1 MQVNITSIRT
11 SSNGVW
17 QGDNP
22 LDYAF
27 PLLIIQTTLILI
39 LCRLLAFLMKPLRQP
54 KVVAEMMSGI
64 LLGPSAFGR
73 NEEYMR
79 RIFPKWSTPILESLA
94 TVGLLFFLFLVGLEL
109 DLNSIRRGGR
119 RAFAIALAGISLT
132 FVFGIGVTSVFRQ
145 AVDGAG
151 KVSYTQYLVFM
162 GVALS
167 ITAFPVLARVLA
179 ELKLL
184 TTHVGETAM
193 AAAAFNDVAAW
204 ISLALAVA
212 LAGNG
217 GDGPK
222 RSPLISIW
230 VLLSGVLFVAFMMVA
245 IKPAMKWVDRRCSSE
260 HDTGDEAYISL
271 TLAGVLVAGFATDLI
286 GIHAIFGAFIFGLII
301 PKGGDFARRLT
312 ERIEDFV
319 SGLLLPLYFALSGLK
334 TNVAAIKGGGA
345 WGLLVMVITAA
356 CAGKIIGT
364 FAVAMMCMIPA
375 RESITLGV
383 LMNTKGLV
391 ELIVLNIGKDK
402 KVLNDEAFTILVLM
416 ALFTTFLTTPVVM
429 AIYKPA
435 RSAAAAVHAHLQSIS
450 GGSSDELRVLA
461 CVHGPSNIPSSVL
474 NLIRLTRS
482 TNKSSCLKLYVM
494 NLLELTERSSSIIM
508 VQRLRKNGFPLIS
521 RLRRDGQLHDQVAL
535 AFKECGQMGRV
546 SVRPATAI
554 SALASM
560 HEDICHVAEK
570 KMVAMI
576 LLPFHK
582 RWRKMNGE
590 DEEESLGQG
599 WRWVNQR
606 VFREAPCS
614 VAVLVDRGY
623 GNEGQKTAA
632 PAPTGGQ
639 NVCVIFFGGADDREA
654 LELGSRMAEHP
665 GLKVAL
671 IRFREKYRLEVEGV
685 VLNPSL
691 GKSRGTSYSPATEEE
706 HDEGALAEFRRR
718 WEGKVEFIE
727 KSAVNILDQVLA
739 IGTSGE
745 YELIVV
751 GNGRRPSTMVAA
763 LADHAIEHP
772 ELGPVGE
779 VLAASGRGIASS
791 VLVVQQQ
798 HVSEGLPVSKISQPE
813 DDINGRQE
821 QISSAVD
828 HRKSRA
834 EWFGSASTAEQV
846 TQGIDAANL
855 TAIITGGASGIGLE
869 TARVLALRNAHVIIA
884 ARNTET
890 ANNTKQLILK
900 DNHNARVDVLK
911 LNLASL
917 KSVKAFADNFIA
929 LDLPL
934 NILINNAGIMFCPY
948 ELSEDGIEMQ
958 FATNHLG
965 HFYLANL
972 LLEKMKDTANSTGI
986 DGRIINLSSVA
997 HLHTYEEGIRFE
1009 HINGTAGILK
1019 ICTFILWKNVH
1030 QGAATTCYVALHPSL
1045 KGVSGKYFV
1054 DCNEFKPSRFARSQ
1068 VLAKRLWD
1076 FSCKLVDAAEKA

>member
-11 SSNGVW
+11 SSSGVW

-27 PLLIIQTTLILI
+27 PLLIIQTTLILL

-54 KVVAEMMSGI
+54 KVVAEMMVQWDFTGAISFR
-64 LLGPSAFGR
+64 AKR
-73 NEEYMR
+73 EYMR

-132 FVFGIGVTSVFRQ
+132 FVFGIGVASVFRQ
-145 AVDGAG
+145 AVDGAD

-222 RSPLISIW
+222 TSPLISIW

-319 SGLLLPLYFALSGLK
+319 SGLLLPLYFALNGLK

-375 RESITLGV
+375 RESMTLGV

-435 RSAAAAVHAHLQSIS
+435 RAAAAAAVHRHLQSIS
-450 GGSSDELRVLA
+450 GA
-461 CVHGPSNIPSSVL
+461 PP
-474 NLIRLTRS
+474 
-482 TNKSSCLKLYVM
+482 TNSEFSPVYA
-494 NLLELTERSSSIIM
+494 
-508 VQRLRKNGFPLIS
+508 G
-521 RLRRDGQLHDQVAL
+521 
-535 AFKECGQMGRV
+535 
-546 SVRPATAI
+546 PAT
-554 SALASM
+554 SPPL
-560 HEDICHVAEK
+560 
-570 KMVAMI
+570 
-576 LLPFHK
+576 
-582 RWRKMNGE
+582 
-590 DEEESLGQG
+590 SL
-599 WRWVNQR
+599 
-606 VFREAPCS
+606 
-614 VAVLVDRGY
+614 
-623 GNEGQKTAA
+623 
-632 PAPTGGQ
+632 
-639 NVCVIFFGGADDREA
+639 
-654 LELGSRMAEHP
+654 
-665 GLKVAL
+665 
-671 IRFREKYRLEVEGV
+671 
-685 VLNPSL
+685 
-691 GKSRGTSYSPATEEE
+691 TSF
-706 HDEGALAEFRRR
+706 D
-718 WEGKVEFIE
+718 
-727 KSAVNILDQVLA
+727 
-739 IGTSGE
+739 
-745 YELIVV
+745 
-751 GNGRRPSTMVAA
+751 
-763 LADHAIEHP
+763 
-772 ELGPVGE
+772 
-779 VLAASGRGIASS
+779 
-791 VLVVQQQ
+791 
-798 HVSEGLPVSKISQPE
+798 
-813 DDINGRQE
+813 
-821 QISSAVD
+821 
-828 HRKSRA
+828 
-834 EWFGSASTAEQV
+834 
-846 TQGIDAANL
+846 
-855 TAIITGGASGIGLE
+855 
-869 TARVLALRNAHVIIA
+869 
-884 ARNTET
+884 
-890 ANNTKQLILK
+890 
-900 DNHNARVDVLK
+900 
-911 LNLASL
+911 
-917 KSVKAFADNFIA
+917 
-929 LDLPL
+929 
-934 NILINNAGIMFCPY
+934 
-948 ELSEDGIEMQ
+948 
-958 FATNHLG
+958 
-965 HFYLANL
+965 
-972 LLEKMKDTANSTGI
+972 
-986 DGRIINLSSVA
+986 
-997 HLHTYEEGIRFE
+997 
-1009 HINGTAGILK
+1009 
-1019 ICTFILWKNVH
+1019 
-1030 QGAATTCYVALHPSL
+1030 
-1045 KGVSGKYFV
+1045 
-1054 DCNEFKPSRFARSQ
+1054 
-1068 VLAKRLWD
+1068 
-1076 FSCKLVDAAEKA
+1076 

>member
-1 MQVNITSIRT
+1 MQMQVNITSIRT

-27 PLLIIQTTLILI
+27 PLLIIQTTLILV
-39 LCRLLAFLMKPLRQP
+39 LCRLLAFLIKPLRQP

-132 FVFGIGVTSVFRQ
+132 FIIGIGVTFVFRQ
-145 AVDGAG
+145 AVDGAD
-151 KVSYTQYLVFM
+151 KVGYTQYLVFM

-222 RSPLISIW
+222 KSPLISIW

-245 IKPAMKWVDRRCSSE
+245 IKPVMKWVDRRCSSE

-271 TLAGVLVAGFATDLI
+271 TLGGVLVAGFATDLI
-286 GIHAIFGAFIFGLII
+286 GIHAIFGAFIFGLTI

-319 SGLLLPLYFALSGLK
+319 SSLLLPLYFALSGLK
-334 TNVAAIKGGGA
+334 TNVASIKGGGA
-345 WGLLVMVITAA
+345 WGLLVLVITAA

-391 ELIVLNIGKDK
+391 ELIVLNIGRDK

-435 RSAAAAVHAHLQSIS
+435 RGVAAAVHRHLQSIS
-450 GGSSDELRVLA
+450 GGSSNELRVLA
-461 CVHGPSNIPSSVL
+461 CIHGPSNIPSVL
-474 NLIRLTRS
+474 NLIQLTRS

-508 VQRLRKNGFPLIS
+508 VHRLRKNGFPLIS
-521 RLRRDGQLHDQVAL
+521 RLRRDAQLHDQVAL
-535 AFKECGQMGRV
+535 VFKEYGEMGRV

-582 RWRKMNGE
+582 RWRKINGE
-590 DEEESLGQG
+590 TEEESLGQG

-623 GNEGQKTAA
+623 GNESHKTAV
-632 PAPTGGQ
+632 Q
-639 NVCVIFFGGADDREA
+639 NVCVIFFGGPDDREA

-665 GLKVAL
+665 MVKVAV
-671 IRFREKYRLEVEGV
+671 IRFREK
-685 VLNPSL
+685 
-691 GKSRGTSYSPATEEE
+691 SRGTIYSLATEEE
-706 HDEGALAEFRRR
+706 HDEEALAEFKRR
-718 WEGKVEFIE
+718 WEGRVEFTE
-727 KSAVNILDQVLA
+727 ELAVNIVDQVLA

-745 YELIVV
+745 YDLIVV

-763 LADHAIEHP
+763 LADHAVEHP
-772 ELGPVGE
+772 ELGPVGD
-779 VLAASGRGIASS
+779 VLASSGRGIASS
-791 VLVVQQQ
+791 VLVVQQ
-798 HVSEGLPVSKISQPE
+798 HVSEEVPVSKISQAE
-813 DDINGRQE
+813 DDVNRSRE
-821 QISSAVD
+821 QISSAV
-828 HRKSRA
+828 
-834 EWFGSASTAEQV
+834 
-846 TQGIDAANL
+846 
-855 TAIITGGASGIGLE
+855 
-869 TARVLALRNAHVIIA
+869 
-884 ARNTET
+884 
-890 ANNTKQLILK
+890 
-900 DNHNARVDVLK
+900 
-911 LNLASL
+911 
-917 KSVKAFADNFIA
+917 
-929 LDLPL
+929 
-934 NILINNAGIMFCPY
+934 
-948 ELSEDGIEMQ
+948 
-958 FATNHLG
+958 
-965 HFYLANL
+965 
-972 LLEKMKDTANSTGI
+972 
-986 DGRIINLSSVA
+986 
-997 HLHTYEEGIRFE
+997 
-1009 HINGTAGILK
+1009 
-1019 ICTFILWKNVH
+1019 
-1030 QGAATTCYVALHPSL
+1030 
-1045 KGVSGKYFV
+1045 
-1054 DCNEFKPSRFARSQ
+1054 
-1068 VLAKRLWD
+1068 
-1076 FSCKLVDAAEKA
+1076 

>member
-1 MQVNITSIRT
+1 
-11 SSNGVW
+11 
-17 QGDNP
+17 
-22 LDYAF
+22 
-27 PLLIIQTTLILI
+27 
-39 LCRLLAFLMKPLRQP
+39 
-54 KVVAEMMSGI
+54 
-64 LLGPSAFGR
+64 
-73 NEEYMR
+73 MR

-132 FVFGIGVTSVFRQ
+132 FVIGIGVTSVFRQ
-145 AVDGAG
+145 AVDGAD
-151 KVSYTQYLVFM
+151 KVGYTQYLVFM

-217 GDGPK
+217 GDGPE

-260 HDTGDEAYISL
+260 HDTGDEVYISL
-271 TLAGVLVAGFATDLI
+271 TLGGVLVAGFATDLI

-435 RSAAAAVHAHLQSIS
+435 RGVAAAVHRHLQSVS
-450 GGSSDELRVLA
+450 GGSSDELRLLA
-461 CVHGPSNIPSSVL
+461 CVHGPSNIPSVL
-474 NLIRLTRS
+474 TLIRLTRS

-494 NLLELTERSSSIIM
+494 NLQELTERSSSIIM

-535 AFKECGQMGRV
+535 AFKEYGQTGRV

-560 HEDICHVAEK
+560 HEDICHVAGK

-582 RWRKMNGE
+582 RWRKINGE
-590 DEEESLGQG
+590 DEEESLGHG

-606 VFREAPCS
+606 VLREAPCS

-632 PAPTGGQ
+632 PAATALQ
-639 NVCVIFFGGADDREA
+639 NVCVIFFGGPDDREA

-665 GLKVAL
+665 VVKVAV
-671 IRFREKYRLEVEGV
+671 IRFREKYRMEAEGM
-685 VLNPSL
+685 VLNPSIW
-691 GKSRGTSYSPATEEE
+691 KNRGTSYSPATEEE
-706 HDEGALAEFRRR
+706 HDEEALAEFRRR
-718 WEGKVEFIE
+718 WEGAVEFTE
-727 KSAVNILDQVLA
+727 KLGVDIVDQVLA

-745 YELIVV
+745 YDLIVV

-763 LADHAIEHP
+763 LADRAIEHP
-772 ELGPVGE
+772 ELGPVGD
-779 VLAASGRGIASS
+779 VLASSGRGIASS
-791 VLVVQQQ
+791 VLVVQQ
-798 HVSEGLPVSKISQPE
+798 HVSEGLPVSKISKAQ
-813 DDINGRQE
+813 DDVNGRQE
-821 QISSAVD
+821 QISSAV
-828 HRKSRA
+828 
-834 EWFGSASTAEQV
+834 
-846 TQGIDAANL
+846 
-855 TAIITGGASGIGLE
+855 
-869 TARVLALRNAHVIIA
+869 
-884 ARNTET
+884 
-890 ANNTKQLILK
+890 
-900 DNHNARVDVLK
+900 
-911 LNLASL
+911 
-917 KSVKAFADNFIA
+917 
-929 LDLPL
+929 
-934 NILINNAGIMFCPY
+934 
-948 ELSEDGIEMQ
+948 
-958 FATNHLG
+958 
-965 HFYLANL
+965 
-972 LLEKMKDTANSTGI
+972 
-986 DGRIINLSSVA
+986 
-997 HLHTYEEGIRFE
+997 
-1009 HINGTAGILK
+1009 
-1019 ICTFILWKNVH
+1019 
-1030 QGAATTCYVALHPSL
+1030 
-1045 KGVSGKYFV
+1045 
-1054 DCNEFKPSRFARSQ
+1054 
-1068 VLAKRLWD
+1068 
-1076 FSCKLVDAAEKA
+1076 